1 MSSNAE
7 FNLRFTKKM
16 IEREASAA
24 EKKYEASRKKAV
36 SALKKSGDVETARIY
51 AETAIQNRTSH
62 NQFLIMASRIDSII
76 SKIQQANAQSVMVQN
91 MKQVNKL
98 LEHVNKDMNISE
110 IAKVMDQFEQVFETF
125 DVKEQVMSNA
135 MNQAMATSTPTD
147 AVQNLLRQIADE
159 NNLDIGEQ
167 LNAIPTVPQTVK
179 TPGQQ
184 EAAAQSSRLAAIRH
198 AT

>member
-76 SKIQQANAQSVMVQN
+76 SK
-91 MKQVNKL
+91 
-98 LEHVNKDMNISE
+98 
-110 IAKVMDQFEQVFETF
+110 
-125 DVKEQVMSNA
+125 
-135 MNQAMATSTPTD
+135 
-147 AVQNLLRQIADE
+147 
-159 NNLDIGEQ
+159 
-167 LNAIPTVPQTVK
+167 
-179 TPGQQ
+179 
-184 EAAAQSSRLAAIRH
+184 
-198 AT
+198 